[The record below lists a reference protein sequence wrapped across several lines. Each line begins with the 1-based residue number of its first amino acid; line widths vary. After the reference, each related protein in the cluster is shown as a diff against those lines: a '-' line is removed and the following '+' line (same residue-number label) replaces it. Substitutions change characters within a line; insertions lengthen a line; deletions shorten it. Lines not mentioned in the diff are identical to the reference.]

1 MARKLLKSGK
11 SADEKLAEQATEIE
25 QLKVENHLL
34 IAKHE
39 ASVERS
45 DFVEELI
52 TELAMV
58 VYQ

>member
-11 SADEKLAEQATEIE
+11 SANEKLAEQATEIE

-34 IAKHE
+34 TVKHE

-52 TELAMV
+52 AELAMV